1 MKKEVYIEYF
11 GEQVSEA
18 EIIENAKKIWAELG
32 NKPAD
37 LKDIRLYL
45 NVEEDAVYYVFNN
58 NVSGSFHVVNTHN
71 DF

>member
-11 GEQVSEA
+11 GEQVA
-18 EIIENAKKIWAELG
+18 ENELIETAKKIWEDAG
-32 NKPAD
+32 NKPSD
-37 LKDIRLYL
+37 LKDMRLYL

-58 NVSGSFHVVNTHN
+58 NVKGSFHVVNTHN

>member
-1 MKKEVYIEYF
+1 MKKEFYIEYF
-11 GEQVSEA
+11 GEQVPE
-18 EIIENAKKIWAELG
+18 EELIETAKKIWADAG

-37 LKDIRLYL
+37 LKDIKLYL